1 MIAMPDITSINIGC
15 LIKLNHSTIVIQG
28 LSESERTFS
37 SSILKA
43 YSCMDYLSRT
53 YRFCP
58 VRGYCNGNT
67 KNLLGRLKTWY
78 LVKSIRCISHVAIKF
93 LLYIFICCL
102 NRVFCC
108 CHIMLTSC
116 LTRTTKFLISW
127 KYSRNSKVLHVSKNN
142 GQ

>member
-1 MIAMPDITSINIGC
+1 MPDITSINIVC
-15 LIKLNHSTIVIQG
+15 LIKLTHSTIVIQG

-67 KNLLGRLKTWY
+67 KNSLR
-78 LVKSIRCISHVAIKF
+78 
-93 LLYIFICCL
+93 
-102 NRVFCC
+102 
-108 CHIMLTSC
+108 
-116 LTRTTKFLISW
+116 
-127 KYSRNSKVLHVSKNN
+127 
-142 GQ
+142 

>member
-1 MIAMPDITSINIGC
+1 MPDITSINIGC
-15 LIKLNHSTIVIQG
+15 LIKPNHCTIVIQG

-67 KNLLGRLKTWY
+67 KNLLGRHKNVVLGQVYSMYFSCSNKVSSIFFY
-78 LVKSIRCISHVAIKF
+78 L
-93 LLYIFICCL
+93 LP
-102 NRVFCC
+102 
-108 CHIMLTSC
+108 
-116 LTRTTKFLISW
+116 
-127 KYSRNSKVLHVSKNN
+127 
-142 GQ
+142 

>member
-1 MIAMPDITSINIGC
+1 MPDITSINIGC
-15 LIKLNHSTIVIQG
+15 LIKPNHCTIVIQG

-37 SSILKA
+37 SSILEA

-78 LVKSIRCISHVAIKF
+78 LVKCIRCISHVAIKF
-93 LLYIFICCL
+93 LLY
-102 NRVFCC
+102 
-108 CHIMLTSC
+108 
-116 LTRTTKFLISW
+116 FLSAALIGCF
-127 KYSRNSKVLHVSKNN
+127 VAVILC
-142 GQ
+142 